1 MFNRKYAERK
11 RSDSSESRTRSKN
24 SRRSNN
30 LDEYADIGTYC
41 IALDSIKFHP
51 MELHS
56 NGDTITILTVL
67 EWKTF
72 QEKSKS

>member
-1 MFNRKYAERK
+1 MFIRKYADGK
-11 RSDSSESRTRSKN
+11 RSDSSESRTRSEN

-30 LDEYADIGTYC
+30 LDEYADCGAYC
-41 IALDSIKFHP
+41 IALYSLKFHP

-67 EWKTF
+67 ESNTF